1 MKYRFGRALEK
12 KLGIKVF
19 GPRVSSAAH
28 AFMGV
33 HNDCGRP
40 CRRSPNSTKR
50 LMSAS
55 GIASARLHHR
65 LDTRPFGVRS
75 LTAFWHSTAG
85 THGSVCRLVKD
96 RYRYAWRRQARARNR
111 APGGRNCV
119 RTSGPR
125 ISLARGRNSKR
136 SFDQRSR
143 CRSRWGLYCLV
154 SHTRNLPRAV
164 LSLPQQRRNR

>member
-1 MKYRFGRALEK
+1 MPLWGRL
-12 KLGIKVF
+12 
-19 GPRVSSAAH
+19 
-28 AFMGV
+28 
-33 HNDCGRP
+33 NDCGRP

-96 RYRYAWRRQARARNR
+96 RHRYAWRRQARARNR
-111 APGGRNCV
+111 APGSATGADV
-119 RTSGPR
+119 RVHGFPWPEGGIPNVRS
-125 ISLARGRNSKR
+125 ISDPTAVLDGACIAL
-136 SFDQRSR
+136 FPIPEFP
-143 CRSRWGLYCLV
+143 
-154 SHTRNLPRAV
+154 PRAV